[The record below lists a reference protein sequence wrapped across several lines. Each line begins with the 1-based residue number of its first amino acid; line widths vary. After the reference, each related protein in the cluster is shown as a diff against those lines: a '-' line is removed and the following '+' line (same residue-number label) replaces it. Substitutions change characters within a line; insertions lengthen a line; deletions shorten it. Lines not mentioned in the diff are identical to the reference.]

1 MARPRRE
8 DDVVRPGVLI
18 VAGLALGFGGLAA
31 FALRD
36 QPDTSA
42 RIAKECRFIA
52 DLEAKRMVRWKDYGP
67 ARFEVW
73 RATDRTSG
81 APRPDAKALPWEMRL
96 LARSSATP
104 QASIDC
110 GLALDGARVPRV
122 QTYNDGPLRQAYRF
136 QYSRI
141 ILSPGDRYA
150 AARITTCEMQDGL
163 WDERGD
169 IAIWRRQ
176 DGIWRRLNGETTLFK
191 MPLNRQPPMRC
202 FETPAS

>member
-1 MARPRRE
+1 M
-8 DDVVRPGVLI
+8 RPGVLI
-18 VAGLALGFGGLAA
+18 VAGLALGVIGLTA
-31 FALRD
+31 FALRE
-36 QPDTSA
+36 QPDTPA

-81 APRPDAKALPWEMRL
+81 SPRPGVKDLPWEMRL
-96 LARSSATP
+96 LARSSDKP

-110 GLALDGARVPRV
+110 GQALDAARVPKV
-122 QTYNDGPLRQAYRF
+122 QTYNNGPLRQAYRF

-141 ILSPGDRYA
+141 AFSPGDRYA

-163 WDERGD
+163 WDERGG
-169 IAIWRRQ
+169 IAIWRRK
-176 DGIWRRLNGETTLFK
+176 DGIWQRLEGDSTLLK
-191 MPLNRQPPMRC
+191 MPLTRRPPMRC
-202 FETPAS
+202 FETPAP